1 QDVSTAA
8 EEIKL
13 KNPNAMYIV
22 VAEWIKL
29 TENINLKKYKVDQI
43 YVLRKQKNT
52 DREYR
57 FLDGYVKNPIYED
70 AVMHLFILVKDF
82 LTSDWEGGVNYGLQN
97 GYLL

>member
-1 QDVSTAA
+1 MDKVNR
-8 EEIKL
+8 KY
-13 KNPNAMYIV
+13 KF
-22 VAEWIKL
+22 
-29 TENINLKKYKVDQI
+29 KKYKVDQI